1 MFRLFYFLLMM
12 YLIYRALKY
21 FFRLFSG
28 QRYPQNNPKRD
39 SREIIDIDYEEIK
52 DEGNSNKESK

>member
-1 MFRLFYFLLMM
+1 MM